1 MFLSLGV
8 CIAATVMYFKPEYHL
23 ADPICTFVFSI
34 IVFFTVTPIT
44 KNCIGVLMESAPGEI
59 DVDQI
64 ID

>member
-8 CIAATVMYFKPEYHL
+8 CIAATVMYFKPEYYL
-23 ADPICTFVFSI
+23 ADPICTFLFSI
-34 IVFFTVTPIT
+34 IVFFTVVPIT